1 MEHQRS
7 ENWQREKRMESNE
20 SILGSI
26 RNALLTYDGSET
38 HRFVRE
44 GIEAGV
50 DPLEMV
56 ENGLTAAMSDIGE
69 RFGRGEVYL
78 PELMQAA
85 NIMKSSIEILT
96 PVIKASKGQ
105 GEEKQAIKIILGTV
119 QGDIHDIGK
128 NIVQII
134 FETAGFKVID
144 LGVDIPSEGF
154 VDAALEHRPVALGMS
169 ALLTTTLPQIGKVIE
184 AFEEAD
190 LRDRMKVIVGGSTL
204 SQEYADQIG
213 ADAYGID
220 AVDGLNK
227 LKAMIS

>member
-44 GIEAGV
+44 GIEEGI

-56 ENGLTAAMSDIGE
+56 ENGLTAAMSDVGE

-96 PVIKASKGQ
+96 PVIKASKDQ

-190 LRDRMKVIVGGSTL
+190 LRNRMKVIVGGSTL